1 MGRRIHRWGA
11 PQPQEA
17 KATPDAML
25 FFPLKVWASYLLLCI
40 ALQQP
45 AARASQ
51 WETVHETS
59 SNVWG
64 GRRTPPVRFSHAAVV
79 LNDQVV
85 ITHGFFYDVE
95 ARASQWLSDTWSMST
110 QSPYTWHKLHRSDM
124 DEVYTYDPGKHSWT
138 FINARGKKP
147 APRYLHSAVV
157 VNNAMLVF
165 GGTEKTAGDVWSFS
179 FKKLSWT
186 RLSHPVALSKGG
198 PGSMYAHCTV
208 AAADGTGF
216 IVHGGRHVDGDLSN
230 VMWYSHCAN
239 VFEDQLVITHGYFYN
254 TEVKGP
260 QWLSDAWLMSLQSPF
275 AMKQIHKGVT
285 DTAAAST
292 YSKKQT
298 PPVPSGRYGSTSVA
312 YKNQLWMFAG
322 TDGGYSKHGN
332 GGYELGYDMDEL
344 YVFDI
349 KSHSWELVLP
359 KGQRPA
365 ARYLHSAV
373 VVGDSMVIFGGNDKA
388 SGDVWSFQFAARR
401 WKLLSKVVPMNKGG
415 PGSIFAH
422 SAVATADD
430 SGFLVFGGQY
440 VDDNLIDD
448 VWYFNIEKRKW
459 RKMAVYGPKNS
470 KPAPRSF
477 QEMAAVPWHG
487 HVHSE
492 SGNITKIGEQATVA
506 VFTGGSTRTPLL
518 LCTAETWL
526 MIVNP
531 HTRQQVWERLPDL
544 PYGIYYHKV
553 VVHDNFAYVTGGHLC
568 SETKGDMPN
577 YYLNHVLRLDLSPWL
592 DDRTSSTQQLHHR
605 IELKHAA

>member
-1 MGRRIHRWGA
+1 
-11 PQPQEA
+11 
-17 KATPDAML
+17 
-25 FFPLKVWASYLLLCI
+25 
-40 ALQQP
+40 
-45 AARASQ
+45 
-51 WETVHETS
+51 
-59 SNVWG
+59 
-64 GRRTPPVRFSHAAVV
+64 
-79 LNDQVV
+79 
-85 ITHGFFYDVE
+85 
-95 ARASQWLSDTWSMST
+95 
-110 QSPYTWHKLHRSDM
+110 M

-230 VMWYSHCAN
+230 VMWYFDMHKRLWHKLPVHVMHHSNPAPRFFHAMAAVPLVRQKGGMSGTTKGATAALIVGGSIRYSHCAN